1 MLNLQN
7 ASLTAFTV
15 SELLKENQQGVKITP
30 FQISVKVLGLRFSS
44 KLDRVSYIIS
54 MANLPPGELEPRFV
68 LWSFF
73 LAEVVLYL
81 YKSTIWPCLEYC
93 CHVLVGVPCCY
104 LNMLDKLQKPIGRI
118 VGPLLAV
125 SIESL
130 AHFQNVASLNLFH
143 MY

>member
-1 MLNLQN
+1 MWNLQN

-30 FQISVKVLGLRFSS
+30 FQISVKVLGLCFSS

-81 YKSTIWPCLEYC
+81 YKSTIWPCLEYY
-93 CHVLVGVPCCY
+93 CHVLVGAPCCY
-104 LNMLDKLQKPIGRI
+104 LNMLDKLQKQIGRI